1 MKWTSTFKYLPIE
14 YNTTLAVVSDR
25 TERVSLD
32 NNLNGDQVRILL
44 SNRYSEEELHI
55 SRMTIGVEENGIVK
69 NPVTIKCGGSAEFI
83 LQPNETTF
91 SDVAGLRV
99 RAGERLAVSVY
110 IGAAQEVQSV
120 CGYWA
125 PDGAYVSFN
134 EKGDV
139 SNGEA
144 FQEVSCTQ
152 LYDFVR
158 NDPSDVKGQFFYGF
172 SAVQVLTKDE
182 ARVVAAFGDSIT
194 HMSFVTNA
202 LQKRLYAA
210 YPGQVTLINTGIGG
224 DRLVHDATW
233 IPEAPG
239 EGRLFGRSGVS
250 RFEEDVFGTDRVD
263 SVLVLMGVN
272 DIMHPI
278 QFEYAHEST
287 APEYLE
293 KGFSYLIEKAH
304 LHGARIFGATVTPS
318 GNKDYPKWWIEAF
331 EKTRLPLNEWIRHKA
346 PYDGYFDYDAVLR
359 DEAHPGY
366 LKSGVHIGDGLHPNM
381 KGGEMIAASIDL
393 GLLTGF
399 EEE

>member
-14 YNTTLAVVSDR
+14 YDTTLAVISDR
-25 TERVSLD
+25 TERVSFD
-32 NNLNGDQVRILL
+32 NNMDGDQVRILL
-44 SNRYSEEELHI
+44 SNRYSEEDLHI
-55 SRMTIGVEENGIVK
+55 RCMTIGVEENGVVK
-69 NPVTIKCGGSAEFI
+69 DPVTITRGGSSEI
-83 LQPNETTF
+83 VLKPNETVF
-91 SDVAGLRV
+91 SDAAALSV

-110 IGAAQEVQSV
+110 IDEAQEVQSV

-125 PDGAYVSFN
+125 PDGAHVSFN
-134 EKGDV
+134 EKGDA
-139 SNGEA
+139 SDGKA
-144 FQEVSCTQ
+144 FREISCTQ

-158 NDPSDVKGQFFYGF
+158 DDPSPVKGQFFYGF
-172 SAVQVLTKDE
+172 SAVQILTGDDV
-182 ARVVAAFGDSIT
+182 RVVAAFGDSIT

-233 IPEAPG
+233 IPEAPA

-250 RFEEDVFGTDRVD
+250 RFEEDVFGIDRVD

-278 QFEYAHEST
+278 QFESAHEST

-304 LHGARIFGATVTPS
+304 IHGARIFGATVTPS

-366 LKSGVHIGDGLHPNM
+366 VKPDVHIGDGLHPNM
-381 KGGEMIAASIDL
+381 KGGKMIADSIDIAF
-393 GLLTGF
+393 LTGF
-399 EEE
+399 TEE